1 MSRDTQR
8 HPRVAHRRGAAPLAL
23 LALGALASVPA
34 LAQPGDGEPRKP
46 RPPVDV
52 ALDADGDE
60 TIEASEL
67 ANAATALRALDANGD
82 GALTRDELR
91 PKRPAGEGSSANATP
106 PPRPPGTPGAAGTEG
121 QRPRRPLPPTI
132 VAIDANAD
140 GTLDAGE
147 IAAAAT
153 ALRALDANHDGALS
167 PPEYRPPRPEGRG
180 QGGPQ

>member
-1 MSRDTQR
+1 MSRVTQR
-8 HPRVAHRRGAAPLAL
+8 HPRAARRRAAAPLAL
-23 LALGALASVPA
+23 LALCTLASVPA
-34 LAQPGDGEPRKP
+34 LPQTGDGEPRRP

-60 TIEASEL
+60 TIDASEL
-67 ANAATALRALDANGD
+67 ANAATALRSLDVNGD
-82 GALTRDELR
+82 GVLTRDELR
-91 PKRPAGEGSSANATP
+91 PKRPAGESSSASSTP
-106 PPRPPGTPGAAGTEG
+106 PPPPPGAPGASGTEG

-147 IAAAAT
+147 IAAAGT
-153 ALRALDANHDGALS
+153 ALRALDANHDGVLS
-167 PPEYRPPRPEGRG
+167 PHEYRPPHPEGRG